1 MFLTGYWD
9 IHRTLI
15 LSPFHVPFRSNVLP
29 RIHPFNAPIRNPS
42 DVFRI

>member
-9 IHRTLI
+9 IHRTLN

-29 RIHPFNAPIRNPS
+29 RIHPFNAPIRHPS